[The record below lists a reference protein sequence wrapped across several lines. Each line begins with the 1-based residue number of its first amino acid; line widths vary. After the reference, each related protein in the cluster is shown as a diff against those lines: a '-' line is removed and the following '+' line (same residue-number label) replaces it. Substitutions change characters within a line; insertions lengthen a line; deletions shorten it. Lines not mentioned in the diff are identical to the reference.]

1 LYETWETGVFRAIAQ
16 GEKRMKTKMIALL
29 MVCTLLAGCANV
41 IPDAPT
47 DEEEPL
53 VSPSEWRTLSG
64 KFTLVEV
71 NVTTNNTNNNGTTTV
86 VELQSTPEI
95 WVDTNTTYGM
105 IELLSFNYTIVHL
118 TFDIINNTVI
128 FNNFTFVL
136 DGYLEQVHD
145 NFNHDFLWSEGYAP
159 EFGNATL
166 HFPEF
171 PFEVTVTYDVVY
183 RVWDGRE

>member
-1 LYETWETGVFRAIAQ
+1 M
-16 GEKRMKTKMIALL
+16 MKKILTLMIMAS
-29 MVCTLLAGCANV
+29 LLAGCADIV
-41 IPDAPT
+41 PDAPT
-47 DEEEPL
+47 DGEEIL
-53 VSPSEWRTLSG
+53 VNPSEWLTLSG
-64 KFTLVEV
+64 EFTLVEV
-71 NVTTNNTNNNGTTTV
+71 NVTTNNTNDNGTTTV

-95 WVDTNTTYGM
+95 WIDVNTTYGM
-105 IELLSFNYTIVHL
+105 IELLNFNYTIVHL
-118 TFDIINNTVI
+118 SFDIINNTVM
-128 FNNFTFVL
+128 FNNFSFAL

-145 NFNHDFLWSEGYAP
+145 DFNHGFLWSAGYAP